1 MYFKIQFKSE
11 CFISH
16 FILICVILLMVVLT
30 APSIVAQVFEIGER
44 FGIGTDPGAVVTA
57 DFDGDEDNDLAV
69 AHRDASEIWIFSNDG
84 AASFSH
90 SHTLTD
96 CEPENLCVADL
107 NSDGYNDLLW
117 FDEHTALSPDW
128 GMTFYFNNGDGTF
141 SMAFK
146 DSTGS
151 NIMCAGDFDGDGN
164 VDVAVAGVALDDLHV
179 ALLFGTGEGSFA
191 APV

>member
-1 MYFKIQFKSE
+1 MCQKIRFCPE
-11 CFISH
+11 CGANH
-16 FILICVILLMVVLT
+16 FTFLCITLLSIVLT
-30 APSIVAQVFEIGER
+30 TSQIEAQVFEVSER
-44 FGIGTDPGAVVTA
+44 YGIGTNSGIVAAA
-57 DFDGDEDNDLAV
+57 DFDGDEDIDLAV
-69 AHRDASEIWIFSNDG
+69 VQDDASEIWILSNDG
-84 AASFSH
+84 IAGFSH

-128 GMTFYFNNGDGTF
+128 GMTYYFNNGDGTF
-141 SMAFK
+141 SIAFK

-164 VDVAVAGVALDDLHV
+164 VDVAVAGSIH
-179 ALLFGTGEGSFA
+179 S
-191 APV
+191 